1 MYVIFKIKKY
11 KVLFFEMKG
20 NVRVNRIVELGEGVF
35 WERNR
40 VDFGDNVEERW
51 LWGRFGFWDIVISY
65 SFLGVSFFLVKF
77 RG

>member
-35 WERNR
+35 
-40 VDFGDNVEERW
+40 
-51 LWGRFGFWDIVISY
+51 
-65 SFLGVSFFLVKF
+65 
-77 RG
+77 